1 MVNKTGGNIR
11 EIRIEQT
18 ESVKQILVWA
28 GIAKVLS
35 EADFWLTS
43 KEVTINGV
51 ICHKNTE
58 LNPALIGNKGLIIK
72 IDGMDAVKVL
82 PKE

>member
-35 EADFWLTS
+35 EAGFWLTS

-51 ICHKNTE
+51 ICRKTTE
-58 LNPALIGNKGLIIK
+58 LNPVLIGNKGIMIQVHGK
-72 IDGMDAVKVL
+72 DAVKVL